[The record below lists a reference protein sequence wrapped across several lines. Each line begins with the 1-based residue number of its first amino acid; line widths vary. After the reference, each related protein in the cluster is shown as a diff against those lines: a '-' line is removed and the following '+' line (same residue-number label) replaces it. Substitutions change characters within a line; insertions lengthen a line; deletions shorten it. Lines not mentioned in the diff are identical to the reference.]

1 MNRILKFL
9 KRFFAIIIS
18 LCIVLILIAEMAE
31 DTIVRTALTQVNNS
45 IDADIKVEDVSFSLL
60 KKFPYATVEFKN
72 VLLQSNTSPN
82 TDTLISSDKIYV
94 SLNTIALIK
103 GNLETE
109 KVELKNGYFNYQ
121 LDKNGTCNF
130 DCLFSSN
137 QDSVSSQNNSS
148 LHLDLKKVS
157 LNNIRLFYFNS
168 NSLFQAEILIDK
180 TEIQGKILNN
190 NYQAEIEGNALL
202 SDCKFEDSNL
212 HKMENAKI
220 TYNIAYANDTL
231 QLNAINLISNGI
243 NLQAQGKIEL
253 KNKIPAEIHISHC
266 NLELNKLQK
275 YIPKEIISNYKINQF
290 NGLLAVSGSI
300 NGKLIDSIPPRI
312 KANLQL
318 TDGLLEKGDYPL
330 LKNLNFKGQID
341 NGEEALAESTQL
353 ICEQLHFETE
363 KSSGDI
369 TFELT
374 NLNEPIYNFN
384 SNLQINLE
392 EIKNFIPDSLMN
404 LEAGISKLKILGNGK
419 LNSFKELEN
428 TDYILQN
435 INARVDLINVKTS
448 TAKLHLD
455 SLNASFNYAPN
466 KIIIS
471 DIKTQIPSHNLN
483 LNKANITA
491 EFNGEFSDLSKM
503 SAKIDSFYFETSQSS
518 FSGKMQV
525 HNINYPE
532 YSLYLKTNLNL
543 NEFQSFIPDS
553 IISNIHGNIST
564 QINSEAK
571 INPDSI
577 ARQITN
583 IICKNTQIK
592 SNCRNVSVD
601 LNNPKIKLSNF
612 SGQIDMLTDT
622 IKIMNTKGELSG
634 INFKIDST
642 QIKNYYNTL
651 ITNQKQELSI
661 DGLFHFKH
669 INYQKIDSLLAIFTS
684 NTDSL
689 TNKSESTNTT
699 QYTYRL
705 KGKLSGESFSYKKAN
720 FTNISSLFNISDS
733 TILLD
738 KFRFNAFEGNMNN
751 SLRYKVVSNN
761 KKTIDLYNQTN
772 DLDIAMLMKDFDNFK
787 EYDQAYVKSEQIS
800 GKLSSDL
807 HGQFLLLGDSLVND
821 STMLKGDLKLENGGL
836 FNFKPAME
844 LSKSTNIEELDN
856 LQFKT
861 IESKV
866 FVYKNAVYI
875 PQTEIKSNAMD
886 ISAYG
891 MQTFGDDY
899 EYHLRIYLGEILHG
913 KTKRIRE
920 KQQKQ
925 ENKPDG
931 GTSGLTSL
939 FVVSK
944 CEDGKTHSGLDT
956 KKGRMKM
963 KTKIKLQQ
971 VVLDLI
977 FHPKLVNFDTE
988 QKK

>member
-190 NYQAEIEGNALL
+190 SYQAEIEGNALL

-220 TYNIAYANDTL
+220 TYNIAYANDIL

-374 NLNEPIYNFN
+374 NLNEPIYNFD

-543 NEFQSFIPDS
+543 NEFQSFMPDS